1 MTLTYT
7 WLGRGQSGDTD
18 SHPHMVGRGQS
29 GPYIDLNL
37 VRPSAPPQ
45 VIMTLESKC
54 KVIIQSEII
63 DSAWRA
69 RFESVDF

>member
-1 MTLTYT
+1 MVGKGGRAETLI
-7 WLGRGQSGDTD
+7 LNMRS
-18 SHPHMVGRGQS
+18 GRGQS